1 MSEGALST
9 FSFKYSWKQF
19 LDSTL
24 EKSLTL
30 IHQQIV
36 LSTDKSNGKRVGHL
50 LRQTYILILNSF
62 DVDVHLRFSYRS
74 NVYLRFNYFNNS
86 ELAYRQHTHK
96 NDFTSAARM
105 WISQTSNYQIKLLN
119 LKRVPRLNKSH
130 WKTTWQFDYTIDA
143 TLGKGEIRSE
153 AFSFL
158 KKQYTGLQRWTLLR
172 KASRIV
178 KSLLEISKTN
188 QF

>member
-1 MSEGALST
+1 MCEGALST
-9 FSFKYSWKQF
+9 FKFKYSWKQF
-19 LDSTL
+19 LDSTF

-62 DVDVHLRFSYRS
+62 AVHLRFSYRS

-105 WISQTSNYQIKLLN
+105 RFSQTSNYQMKLLN
-119 LKRVPRLNKSH
+119 LNR
-130 WKTTWQFDYTIDA
+130 I
-143 TLGKGEIRSE
+143 
-153 AFSFL
+153 L
-158 KKQYTGLQRWTLLR
+158 KNVTFKDDV
-172 KASRIV
+172 AI
-178 KSLLEISKTN
+178 
-188 QF
+188 